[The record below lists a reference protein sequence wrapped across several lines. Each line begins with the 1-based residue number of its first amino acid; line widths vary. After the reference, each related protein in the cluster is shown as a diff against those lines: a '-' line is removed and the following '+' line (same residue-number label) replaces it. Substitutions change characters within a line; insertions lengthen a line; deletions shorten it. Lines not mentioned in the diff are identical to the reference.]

1 MTTKREEKIRRLL
14 EREVCC
20 PACAGK
26 GTQHVLDGADLRAIR
41 LEVGM
46 EQKALAIA
54 AGVPAP
60 NLSNLEK
67 GKRRLN
73 LEMADRLLRAM
84 GI

>member
-1 MTTKREEKIRRLL
+1 MTPKREEKIRELL
-14 EREVCC
+14 EREIPC
-20 PACAGK
+20 PACSGR

-41 LEVGM
+41 LEIGT

-60 NLSNLEK
+60 NLSNIETR
-67 GKRRLN
+67 KRGLN